1 MTSSKLEVN
10 TGTLRSDL
18 ASIQREIS
26 VLKRETEELRSKGE
40 RLSRMWEGEAKAEF
54 LANYA
59 QELNALEAAID
70 ALDRFTA
77 QTQTA
82 DEEYE
87 RSERV
92 VANVVDAMKV

>member
-26 VLKRETEELRSKGE
+26 ALKREREELRSKAE
-40 RLSRMWEGEAKAEF
+40 RLNRMWEGEAKAEF

-59 QELNALEAAID
+59 QELNALSAAID
-70 ALDRFTA
+70 ALDGFTA
-77 QTQTA
+77 QSLNVDA
-82 DEEYE
+82 DYE
-87 RSERV
+87 RAEAI
-92 VANVVDAMKV
+92 VANAVDALKV

>member
-26 VLKRETEELRSKGE
+26 ALKRERDELRSKAE
-40 RLSRMWEGEAKAEF
+40 RLNRMWEGQAKAEF
-54 LANYA
+54 LSNYK
-59 QELNALEAAID
+59 QELDALDTAID
-70 ALDRFTA
+70 ALSRFTA
-77 QTQTA
+77 QTLTV
-82 DEEYE
+82 DSEYE

-92 VANVVDAMKV
+92 IGNVVDAVKV

>member
-77 QTQTA
+77 QTRTA